1 MKSAMVALAVL
12 MLVGVSS
19 YAAPKPTS
27 RTFTGEIMDSACA
40 NMGNH
45 DAGYKMTNTHTPKD
59 CTLECVKAGSKFVLY
74 NSATKT
80 AYQLDDQNKPKE
92 FAGQK
97 VKIIGT
103 YNTSTKTIHVEKI
116 EAGS

>member
-1 MKSAMVALAVL
+1 MKSTLLAFSVLAL
-12 MLVGVSS
+12 MGVIS
-19 YAAPKPTS
+19 YAAPKS
-27 RTFTGEIMDSACA
+27 AGRSFSGEIMDSACA

-45 DAGYKMTNTHTPKD
+45 DAGYKMSNTHTAKD
-59 CTLECVKAGSKFVLY
+59 CTLACVKSGSKFVLY
-74 NSATKT
+74 NATTKT

-97 VKIIGT
+97 VKVIGT
-103 YNTSTKTIHVEKI
+103 YNTGTKTIHIEKI

>member
-1 MKSAMVALAVL
+1 MKPTVLALTTL
-12 MLVGVSS
+12 MLVGVSA
-19 YAAPKPTS
+19 YAAPKS
-27 RTFTGEIMDSACA
+27 ANRTFNGEIMDSACA

-80 AYQLDDQNKPKE
+80 AYQLDDQQKPRE

-97 VKIIGT
+97 VKVIGT
-103 YNTSTKTIHVEKI
+103 YDTGSKTIHVEKI

>member
-1 MKSAMVALAVL
+1 MKPIMLALSAVMIMGL
-12 MLVGVSS
+12 GS
-19 YAAPKPTS
+19 YAVAKS
-27 RTFTGEIMDSACA
+27 SGRSFSGEIMDSACA

-45 DAGYKMTNTHTPKD
+45 DAGYKMSNTHTPKD
-59 CTLECVKAGSKFVLY
+59 CTLACVKSGSKFVLY

-80 AYQLDDQNKPKE
+80 AYQLDDQQKPRD

-97 VKIIGT
+97 VKVVGT
-103 YNTSTKTIHVEKI
+103 YNEGTKTIHVEKI

>member
-1 MKSAMVALAVL
+1 MKSALLALTAFVL
-12 MLVGVSS
+12 MGAGT
-19 YAAPKPTS
+19 YAAPKS
-27 RTFTGEIMDSACA
+27 AGRTFSGEIMDSTCA

-45 DAGYKMTNTHTPKD
+45 DAGYKMSSTHTPKD
-59 CTLECVKAGSKFVLY
+59 CTLACVKSGSKFVLY

-80 AYQLDDQNKPKE
+80 AYQLDNQNKPKE

-97 VKIIGT
+97 VKVIGT
-103 YNTSTKTIHVEKI
+103 YNTGTKTIHVEKI

>member
-1 MKSAMVALAVL
+1 MKNLWLIVVLLMV
-12 MLVGVSS
+12 GTTVSFGAKADKA
-19 YAAPKPTS
+19 Y
-27 RTFTGEIMDSACA
+27 TGEIMDSTCA
-40 NMGNH
+40 KMGNH
-45 DAGYKMTNTHTPKD
+45 DAGYKMSNTHTPKD
-59 CTLECVKAGSKFVLY
+59 CTLACVKSGSKFVLY

-97 VKIIGT
+97 VKVIGC
-103 YNTSTKTIHVEKI
+103 YNTGTKTIHVEKI